1 MDLTDKISADIIR
14 ALPDSSLRKLN
25 KLLDD
30 SNASEEQI
38 KAILK
43 DSGIN
48 VDAVIKKSTRKEQ

>member
-43 DSGIN
+43 ESGIN
-48 VDAVIKKSTRKEQ
+48 VDAVIKK